1 MPDFTFEGQEVFF
14 TLSSAVE
21 NHTPLV
27 LIHGAGGNHLSWP
40 LNMRHAQEY
49 PVIALDLPGHG
60 RSAGAGR
67 ENLSDYARAVVALL
81 DELTISRAVIA
92 GHSMGGGVAQLL
104 ALQQAQRLS
113 GLILVSTGA
122 RLTVAARILDGIPAD
137 FSGAVDLILE
147 WGFAPDALADLVGA
161 AQQRMLEVAPEVL
174 YGDFV
179 ACNRFDVLNSIGQWN
194 GPTAVICGEL
204 DRLTPLKYSR
214 YLAEQIDGATLEIVP
229 AAGHMVMLE
238 RAEAVG
244 AVVDG
249 FMGAVK

>member
-1 MPDFTFEGQEVFF
+1 MPYFTFKEQGVFF
-14 TLSSAVE
+14 TLSSALDD
-21 NHTPLV
+21 HTPLV

-40 LNMRHAQEY
+40 PNMRHAQEY

-60 RSAGAGR
+60 RSAGAGC

-81 DELTISRAVIA
+81 DELAIPRAVIA

-104 ALQQAQRLS
+104 ALKQAQRLS

-122 RLTVAARILDGIPAD
+122 RLTVAARILDGIHTD
-137 FSGAVDLILE
+137 FAATVDLILE
-147 WGFAPDALADLVGA
+147 WAFAPDAPADLVGA
-161 AQQRMLEVAPEVL
+161 ARQRMLDVAPDVL

-179 ACNRFDVLNSIGQWN
+179 ACDRFDVLKSIGNWS
-194 GPTAVICGEL
+194 GPTTAICGEL
-204 DRLTPLKYSR
+204 DRVTPPKYSR
-214 YLAEQIDGATLEIVP
+214 CLAGQIEDATLEIVP

-244 AVVDG
+244 AAVDR
-249 FMGAVK
+249 FMGAMK